1 MEGSIAQNGL
11 ASKLQTCSQSF
22 RKECRVSL
30 WDYSL
35 SRNYTSCITNQ
46 QKCFPNGFKHRC
58 FFSLQKAQNKKGCIM
73 NRPRLSTTFEE
84 VVSRWELER
93 LTTGIVQPYTAAKA
107 AQKARLLCPWIGRT
121 KVDEIK
127 PSNISNAICFLSKT
141 GGRLGK
147 GLSSAT
153 LRACHL
159 AGSRAIARR
168 ANCCSS
174 MGRW

>member
-1 MEGSIAQNGL
+1 MSG
-11 ASKLQTCSQSF
+11 F
-22 RKECRVSL
+22 F

-35 SRNYTSCITNQ
+35 SENYTSCITNQ

-73 NRPRLSTTFEE
+73 NRPQLSTTFEE
-84 VVSRWELER
+84 VVSRWEPER

-127 PSNISNAICFLSKT
+127 PSDISNAICFLSKT

-159 AGSRAIARR
+159 AGSQAMARR
-168 ANCCSS
+168 ANCCSN